1 MIVKDNMT
9 PHPITVAE
17 DADIQET
24 FTLLQRHGIH
34 QVPVLRDAM
43 VVGIVTDRDLR
54 IGLLRTDLGVSD
66 IMTPN
71 PVTLFEDVNLD
82 IAAQLMLKRKF
93 NAIPVV
99 DRNGFL
105 TGIITMHDILN
116 FFLKKYGVAEELI
129 KARVAIPLEVAF
141 EEVLRTFQTSSD
153 KFLSFI
159 KIDEGDNDYIFW
171 LVDCD
176 FEKVERMLKER
187 GLEDVVVTLYA

>member
-24 FTLLQRHGIH
+24 FTLLQRNGIH

-116 FFLKKYGVAEELI
+116 FFLKKYGVAEEPI
-129 KARVAIPLEVAF
+129 KARVAIPPEVKF
-141 EEVLRTFQTSSD
+141 EEVLRTFKTGSD

-176 FEKVERMLKER
+176 FEKVEKMLKER